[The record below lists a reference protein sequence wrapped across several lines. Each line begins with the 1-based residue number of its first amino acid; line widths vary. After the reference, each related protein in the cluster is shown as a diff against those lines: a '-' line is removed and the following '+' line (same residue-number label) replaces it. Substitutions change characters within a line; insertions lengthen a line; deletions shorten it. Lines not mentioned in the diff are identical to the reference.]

1 MPTKASLLGFT
12 RHFNGVANVL
22 SSPVELSEAFDPKS
36 GDPLPKIFKFNSI
49 WDTGASGS
57 VISPRVVS
65 ELNLES
71 IDEITTHTVNGD
83 RQSNVYLINIYLPN
97 KVAFSG
103 VRVTDGD
110 IFGTDV
116 LIGMDIITCGDF
128 ALTNVGGKTCMSFQY
143 PSVRKIDF
151 VKDIN
156 NNKTIGKKRKP
167 KLKKKRRIRS

>member
-1 MPTKASLLGFT
+1 MSTNVPLHGFT
-12 RHFNGVANVL
+12 HQFNGLANVL

-36 GDPLPKIFKFNSI
+36 GDPLPKIFNFNSI

-57 VISPRVVS
+57 VITPRVVS

-71 IDEITTHTVNGD
+71 IDEITTYTANGD
-83 RQSNVYLINIYLPN
+83 RQSNVYLVNIYLPN

-128 ALTNVGGKTCMSFQY
+128 AVTNVAGKTCMSFQL
-143 PSVRKIDF
+143 PSARKIDF

-156 NNKTIGKKRKP
+156 KTRAKKGKLRR
-167 KLKKKRRIRS
+167 KKKRRRNRF